1 MVVAHHR
8 AIKGA
13 LAAASAA
20 LVGCAVLSSPAHT
33 PRTGELVALTFHGP
47 GFHPVEMDGYGLARG
62 PHFPVRAELPL
73 VSPDLPRYY
82 LENGAPIAYLRG
94 SRVEATLEAAVP
106 EDWSGDVA
114 VHGVG
119 EGWRL
124 DGAGIAEHG
133 RLRAT
138 VRASEP
144 LPDAID
150 LVERFTIDWTAEH
163 RGNRLAIG
171 RSANSLYVLR
181 APPTSP
187 LVHTPLH
194 IAATNARGVQDEDSI
209 VARIWHEFTD
219 REVRRVRDGRV
230 LRYYGEWNDK
240 APAELRRMLVGGTGQ
255 CVAWSYLLYAALGSQ
270 GIESE
275 IISIVPPDRGRVF
288 VGNWRFIEGRRFID
302 TGPNGVAESVAEGD
316 DVVILP
322 PGTGVPHSRIWIAPQ
337 VSAPPLQG
345 DDEGLYRVGPNGLA
359 DTRVDSALAL
369 TIIPYGFGLE
379 SQRAYQLEPDTDPA
393 SIRLGGDDV
402 IAQHINTR
410 YVLTG
415 PNGILETERQPG
427 FRQGRATGALW
438 DPRPGAGSTTIRVEF
453 ALPRGAPAPEPAG
466 DDRAWGWWI
475 DSGPG
480 GVSQTSG
487 ANQGKGRP
495 YAVAIEAGPNGIID
509 TRPGGDDRVVDLSEF
524 LDLAPDG
531 FVYVNGR
538 NMWPLPGTLGQD
550 NPNPP
555 PDYPNHVIVKARG
568 NYYDPSY
575 GTGPFPTQ
583 LDWERASLA
592 AIGRRIQRDGKNV
605 EFDGRIV
612 MVAQRADGSRT
623 FTSFIRMLSPD

>member
-1 MVVAHHR
+1 
-8 AIKGA
+8 
-13 LAAASAA
+13 
-20 LVGCAVLSSPAHT
+20 
-33 PRTGELVALTFHGP
+33 
-47 GFHPVEMDGYGLARG
+47 
-62 PHFPVRAELPL
+62 
-73 VSPDLPRYY
+73 
-82 LENGAPIAYLRG
+82 
-94 SRVEATLEAAVP
+94 
-106 EDWSGDVA
+106 
-114 VHGVG
+114 
-119 EGWRL
+119 
-124 DGAGIAEHG
+124 
-133 RLRAT
+133 
-138 VRASEP
+138 
-144 LPDAID
+144 
-150 LVERFTIDWTAEH
+150 
-163 RGNRLAIG
+163 
-171 RSANSLYVLR
+171 
-181 APPTSP
+181 
-187 LVHTPLH
+187 
-194 IAATNARGVQDEDSI
+194 
-209 VARIWHEFTD
+209 
-219 REVRRVRDGRV
+219 DGRV

-427 FRQGRATGALW
+427 FRQGRATGAPG
-438 DPRPGAGSTTIRVEF
+438 DPQPGTGSTTLGV
-453 ALPRGAPAPEPAG
+453 AL
-466 DDRAWGWWI
+466 
-475 DSGPG
+475 
-480 GVSQTSG
+480 
-487 ANQGKGRP
+487 
-495 YAVAIEAGPNGIID
+495 D
-509 TRPGGDDRVVDLSEF
+509 TRPRGDDRVIDLSEF

-531 FVYVNGR
+531 FAYVNGR

-592 AIGRRIQRDGKNV
+592 GIGRRIQRDGKNV

-612 MVAQRADGSRT
+612 MVAQRTDGSRT
-623 FTSFIRMLSPD
+623 FTAFIRLLSPD